1 MKLGTYIYFDSDG
14 KKVNFLNKLVHDKG
28 EKIGKVSKTYIKDG
42 KIWIEIKIDSKKVKQ
57 IRKKLGL

>member
-1 MKLGTYIYFDSDG
+1 MKLRTYIYFDSDG

-28 EKIGKVSKTYIKDG
+28 EKIGKVSKTYIEDG
-42 KIWIEIKIDSKKVKQ
+42 KMWIEITIDSKKVKK